1 MATTTING
9 DTTISGDLQAP
20 SGITVGGTSDKIHKI
35 FAQSG
40 AIDFNSASAGAIITS
55 DVTVTGVD
63 NSKDSAVLVS
73 CQSALTVGLVLSGR
87 VSAANTVQVSLLN
100 TTSNTIDEASKQ
112 FDIVVFQL
120 EA

>member
-9 DTTISGDLQAP
+9 DLEAP

-35 FAQSG
+35 FAQSTT
-40 AIDFNSASAGAIITS
+40 IDFNQVNAGAIITE

-73 CQSALTVGLVLSGR
+73 CQSALTAGAVLSGR
-87 VSAANTVQVSLLN
+87 VSAANTVQASLLN
-100 TTSNTIDEASKQ
+100 TTAGVIDFASAQ
-112 FDIVVFQL
+112 FDIVVFQI

>member
-9 DTTISGDLQAP
+9 DLEVP

-40 AIDFNSASAGAIITS
+40 AIDFGSASAGAIVTS

-63 NSKDSAVLVS
+63 DSKDSAVLVS
-73 CQSALTVGLVLSGR
+73 CQSALTAGAVLSGR
-87 VSAANTVQVSLLN
+87 VSASNTVQVSLLN
-100 TTSNTIDEASKQ
+100 TKSTGAIDEGSKG
-112 FDIVVFQL
+112 FDIVVFQI

>member
-1 MATTTING
+1 MATTTIQN
-9 DTTISGDLQAP
+9 QVEVP
-20 SGITVGGTSDKIHKI
+20 NGITVGGTSDKIHKI

-40 AIDFNSASAGAIITS
+40 AIDFGSASTGAIITS
-55 DVTVTGVD
+55 DVTVAGVD
-63 NSKDSAVLVS
+63 SSKDSAVLVS
-73 CQSALTVGLVLSGR
+73 CQSALTAGLVLSGR

-100 TTSNTIDEASKQ
+100 TTSGVVDEASKQ